1 MQNKNKFLNLLA
13 EVEWGDIYNHE
24 NTSLAFK
31 LFHSKLTKLYNEAFP
46 KVKHKSIYYA
56 RKPWLTQAL
65 KKSIN
70 VKNRLYVIKCKHNTV
85 YNEQQYKMY
94 RNKVVKLLKIAEKK
108 YYNDIF
114 IKNKSNIRKTWL
126 IIKEILNKSKSKEI
140 KQNKFIASDGSLID
154 NQQTIAEK
162 FNEFFVNVGPTLAK
176 KIKKQDISPNSYLKN
191 KMINSIFLN
200 SVTDLEIINMLKSCK
215 DSSPGYDDIKVS
227 PLCTVLEYIAQ
238 PLSYICNLSLKEG
251 IFPEELKIANVIP
264 LFKKDNA
271 MVFNNYRPVSLLCTL
286 SKVFERIMYNR
297 LINFLNENKILFEY
311 QFGFRKNHS
320 TQLALTFLM
329 DKLINSIENG
339 DHVIGV
345 YLDFSKAFDTVD
357 HNILLNKLNHYG
369 IRGAALNWFQSYLL
383 NRKQF
388 VTYNGSKSCT
398 KELKCG
404 VPQGSILGPLLFL
417 IYINDL
423 AGICKHTMPIF
434 FADDSNLFV
443 NGTDLKVMESQLND
457 DLYSVST
464 WLKVNKLSL
473 NIDKT
478 QFMIFSRKKYKNYN
492 VDLKIEGQSIDKVH
506 HTKFLGIIIDDNLN
520 WKNHVNYI

>member
-1 MQNKNKFLNLLA
+1 
-13 EVEWGDIYNHE
+13 
-24 NTSLAFK
+24 
-31 LFHSKLTKLYNEAFP
+31 
-46 KVKHKSIYYA
+46 
-56 RKPWLTQAL
+56 
-65 KKSIN
+65 
-70 VKNRLYVIKCKHNTV
+70 
-85 YNEQQYKMY
+85 MY
-94 RNKVVKLLKIAEKK
+94 RDKVVKLLKIAVKK
-108 YYNDIF
+108 YYNDIL
-114 IKNKSNIRKTWL
+114 IKKNKSNIRKTWL

-191 KMINSIFLN
+191 KMINSILLN
-200 SVTDLEIINMLKSCK
+200 SVTDLEIINILKSCK

-227 PLCTVLEYIAQ
+227 ALCTVLEYIAQ
-238 PLSYICNLSLKEG
+238 PLSYICNLSFKEG

-297 LINFLNENKILFEY
+297 LIDFLNENKILFEY

-329 DKLINSIENG
+329 DKLMNSIENG

-345 YLDFSKAFDTVD
+345 YLDFSKGFDTVD

-398 KELKCG
+398 RNWNVE
-404 VPQGSILGPLLFL
+404 F
-417 IYINDL
+417 
-423 AGICKHTMPIF
+423 HR
-434 FADDSNLFV
+434 
-443 NGTDLKVMESQLND
+443 
-457 DLYSVST
+457 VS
-464 WLKVNKLSL
+464 
-473 NIDKT
+473 
-478 QFMIFSRKKYKNYN
+478 FSAHCCFWF
-492 VDLKIEGQSIDKVH
+492 I
-506 HTKFLGIIIDDNLN
+506 
-520 WKNHVNYI
+520 

>member
-1 MQNKNKFLNLLA
+1 
-13 EVEWGDIYNHE
+13 
-24 NTSLAFK
+24 
-31 LFHSKLTKLYNEAFP
+31 
-46 KVKHKSIYYA
+46 
-56 RKPWLTQAL
+56 
-65 KKSIN
+65 
-70 VKNRLYVIKCKHNTV
+70 
-85 YNEQQYKMY
+85 
-94 RNKVVKLLKIAEKK
+94 
-108 YYNDIF
+108 
-114 IKNKSNIRKTWL
+114 
-126 IIKEILNKSKSKEI
+126 
-140 KQNKFIASDGSLID
+140 
-154 NQQTIAEK
+154 
-162 FNEFFVNVGPTLAK
+162 
-176 KIKKQDISPNSYLKN
+176 
-191 KMINSIFLN
+191 MINSIFLN
-200 SVTDLEIINMLKSCK
+200 SVTDLEIINILKSCK

-227 PLCTVLEYIAQ
+227 PLCTALEYIAQ
-238 PLSYICNLSLKEG
+238 PLSYICNLSLKED

-271 MVFNNYRPVSLLCTL
+271 MVFNNYRPVSLLCTR

-297 LINFLNENKILFEY
+297 LIDFLNENKILFEY
-311 QFGFRKNHS
+311 QFGFRKNNS

-404 VPQGSILGPLLFL
+404 VPQGSILGPLLFF

-423 AGICKHTMPIF
+423 TGICKHTLPIF

-443 NGTDLKVMESQLND
+443 NWADLKVMESQLND
-457 DLYSVST
+457 DLCSVST

-478 QFMIFSRKKYKNYN
+478 QFVIFSRTKYKNYN
-492 VDLKIEGQSIDKVH
+492 VDLKIEGQSIDKVQ
-506 HTKFLGIIIDDNLN
+506 HTKFLGIIIDYNLN

>member
-1 MQNKNKFLNLLA
+1 MMTSN
-13 EVEWGDIYNHE
+13 I
-24 NTSLAFK
+24 TSL
-31 LFHSKLTKLYNEAFP
+31 HS
-46 KVKHKSIYYA
+46 
-56 RKPWLTQAL
+56 
-65 KKSIN
+65 
-70 VKNRLYVIKCKHNTV
+70 
-85 YNEQQYKMY
+85 
-94 RNKVVKLLKIAEKK
+94 
-108 YYNDIF
+108 
-114 IKNKSNIRKTWL
+114 
-126 IIKEILNKSKSKEI
+126 SK
-140 KQNKFIASDGSLID
+140 
-154 NQQTIAEK
+154 
-162 FNEFFVNVGPTLAK
+162 
-176 KIKKQDISPNSYLKN
+176 
-191 KMINSIFLN
+191 
-200 SVTDLEIINMLKSCK
+200 
-215 DSSPGYDDIKVS
+215 
-227 PLCTVLEYIAQ
+227 YIAQ

-286 SKVFERIMYNR
+286 SKVFERMMYNR
-297 LINFLNENKILFEY
+297 LMDFLNENKILFEY

-357 HNILLNKLNHYG
+357 HTILLNKLNHYG

-423 AGICKHTMPIF
+423 AGICKHIMPIF

-457 DLYSVST
+457 DLCSVST

-478 QFMIFSRKKYKNYN
+478 QFMMFSRKKYKNHN